1 MACAADGAAA
11 CEVIAV
17 APGSLEMIARGGGGV
32 LDSCARRVLAW
43 QEAQHFRPAEDMPR
57 YRATIYVNGVD
68 GDTPSAARAAVE
80 EQLKQSGLENCRVVS
95 VDPEG
100 LTGRP
105 VRRPAS
111 AAQPDPDWRRQSN
124 AGGLL
129 LVAAVAWA
137 IWFFWWML
145 SSGHD

>member
-1 MACAADGAAA
+1 
-11 CEVIAV
+11 
-17 APGSLEMIARGGGGV
+17 
-32 LDSCARRVLAW
+32 
-43 QEAQHFRPAEDMPR
+43 MPK
-57 YRATIYVNGVD
+57 YRATITVTGVS
-68 GDTPSAARAAVE
+68 GESPSAARAVVE

-100 LTGRP
+100 LASRA
-105 VRRPAS
+105 VRRPVPVNS
-111 AAQPDPDWRRQSN
+111 PDPDWRRQAN

-145 SSGHD
+145 SNGHE

>member
-1 MACAADGAAA
+1 
-11 CEVIAV
+11 
-17 APGSLEMIARGGGGV
+17 
-32 LDSCARRVLAW
+32 
-43 QEAQHFRPAEDMPR
+43 MPR
-57 YRATIYVNGVD
+57 YRATIYVTGVD

-80 EQLKQSGLENCRVVS
+80 EQLKQSGLENCRVVA

-100 LTGRP
+100 LAAARP
-105 VRRPAS
+105 QQRRPP
-111 AAQPDPDWRRQSN
+111 AAPSPDPEWRRQAN

-145 SSGHD
+145 SNGHE

>member
-1 MACAADGAAA
+1 
-11 CEVIAV
+11 
-17 APGSLEMIARGGGGV
+17 
-32 LDSCARRVLAW
+32 
-43 QEAQHFRPAEDMPR
+43 MPK
-57 YRATIYVNGVD
+57 YRATIHVNGVS
-68 GDTPSAARAAVE
+68 GETPSAARAAVE

-100 LTGRP
+100 LAGRP
-105 VRRPAS
+105 VHRPAAPAS
-111 AAQPDPDWRRQSN
+111 RDSEWRRQSN

-145 SSGHD
+145 SNGHD

>member
-1 MACAADGAAA
+1 
-11 CEVIAV
+11 
-17 APGSLEMIARGGGGV
+17 
-32 LDSCARRVLAW
+32 
-43 QEAQHFRPAEDMPR
+43 MPK
-57 YRATIYVNGVD
+57 YRATIYVNGVN
-68 GDTPSAARAAVE
+68 GETPSAARATVE

-100 LTGRP
+100 LAGRP
-105 VRRPAS
+105 VRRPAAPTNQDS
-111 AAQPDPDWRRQSN
+111 EWRRQSN

-145 SSGHD
+145 SNGPN